1 VLSSLIIGEL
11 SPHGTRHGNQQFVP
25 ISQKTCYPYPENSM
39 KSAYELAMS
48 RLEQSEPSRLLT
60 EEQKGVIREIDS
72 EYDAKVAE
80 KKIFLESEIAK
91 SFGDPLAAESL
102 RKQLASE
109 LASIEEKREKRKQ
122 AVRES

>member
-1 VLSSLIIGEL
+1 
-11 SPHGTRHGNQQFVP
+11 
-25 ISQKTCYPYPENSM
+25 M

-60 EEQKGVIREIDS
+60 EEQKGAIREIDS

-109 LASIEEKREKRKQ
+109 LASVEEKREKRKQ

>member
-1 VLSSLIIGEL
+1 
-11 SPHGTRHGNQQFVP
+11 
-25 ISQKTCYPYPENSM
+25 M

-60 EEQKGVIREIDS
+60 EQQKAAIREIDS
-72 EYDAKVAE
+72 EYNAKVAE

-91 SFGDPLAAESL
+91 SHGDTLGAESL

-122 AVRES
+122 ALRES

>member
-1 VLSSLIIGEL
+1 
-11 SPHGTRHGNQQFVP
+11 
-25 ISQKTCYPYPENSM
+25 M